1 MKKIFT
7 KTGCRVHIFRN
18 DKQKD
23 SEPFTFI
30 ALNSEWAEITYLE
43 EITILNESEFVRS
56 RDRGIAQKQFR
67 TELEENNS
75 VLADDRTQ
83 WVP

>member
-43 EITILNESEFVRS
+43 EITILNESEFEWGVE
-56 RDRGIAQKQFR
+56 IE
-67 TELEENNS
+67 ELLKNN
-75 VLADDRTQ
+75 LERN
-83 WVP
+83 